1 MTISNDV
8 SQVRDWN
15 KALGHIGEVEDGVRP
30 ADKRWGIGKVTRSNA
45 DTPEDAEKCS
55 DSECDFR
62 WGAIDLIREEV
73 KELEA
78 AVDFDDD
85 VEILDAAAD
94 IMFTLS
100 GLIAKAGLDR
110 HLDEVFYEVMR
121 SNWTKHVE
129 NPVYDENGKVGKPD
143 TYEPPRIKE
152 IIERHRNFS
161 SNVRR

>member
-1 MTISNDV
+1 MTISNDI

-15 KALGHIGEVEDGVRP
+15 KALGHIGEVEEGVRP
-30 ADKRWGIGKVTRSNA
+30 ADKRWGIGKVSVVYD
-45 DTPEDAEKCS
+45 DTPKDVEKCS
-55 DSECDFR
+55 EDEANFR

-73 KELEA
+73 EELEA
-78 AVDFDDD
+78 AVSVDDD

-94 IMFTLS
+94 IMFTLY
-100 GLIAKAGLDR
+100 GLVAKAGLDT
-110 HLDEVFYEVMR
+110 HIDEFFYEVVR

-152 IIERHRNFS
+152 IIERHRNFP
-161 SNVRR
+161 RL

>member
-1 MTISNDV
+1 MTISNDI

-30 ADKRWGIGKVTRSNA
+30 ADKRWGIGKVSVVYD
-45 DTPEDAEKCS
+45 DTPKDVEKCS
-55 DSECDFR
+55 EDESKFR

-73 KELEA
+73 EELEA
-78 AVDFDDD
+78 AVSVDDD

-94 IMFTLS
+94 IMFTLY
-100 GLIAKAGLDR
+100 GLVAKAGLDS
-110 HLDEVFYEVMR
+110 HIDEVFYEVVR

-152 IIERHRNFS
+152 IIERHRNFP
-161 SNVRR
+161 RL

>member
-1 MTISNDV
+1 MTISNDI

-30 ADKRWGIGKVTRSNA
+30 ADKRWGIGKVSVVY
-45 DTPEDAEKCS
+45 DDIPKDVEKCS
-55 DSECDFR
+55 EDETKFR

-73 KELEA
+73 EELEA
-78 AVDFDDD
+78 AVSVDDD

-94 IMFTLS
+94 IMFTLY
-100 GLIAKAGLDR
+100 GLVAKAGLDS
-110 HLDEVFYEVMR
+110 HLDEVFYEVIR

-152 IIERHRNFS
+152 IIERHRNFP
-161 SNVRR
+161 RL